1 MSQPVTGPRTYRMRR
16 TPPPDA
22 GNSCTEKVK
31 GSAED
36 SSECQGKFEPRA
48 GAVSDVGEP
57 LIRRVALVEMVLPV
71 FRATGVLTG
80 LAGVIA
86 SG

>member
-1 MSQPVTGPRTYRMRR
+1 
-16 TPPPDA
+16 
-22 GNSCTEKVK
+22 
-31 GSAED
+31 
-36 SSECQGKFEPRA
+36 
-48 GAVSDVGEP
+48 